1 MTSNPVTSNHAA
13 PVHHSTLLREAALE
27 LVGRPSRT
35 ATMAAGLVF
44 AVALLLAS
52 AGLTRS
58 AEAQVARRF
67 AALAATSLTVTPSTE
82 PDGAPLPW
90 DAGEKVMAING
101 VEAAGTRADL
111 NKPVMVVG
119 NGAPDTPNV
128 LAQERLPVVALSP
141 GYLPAVAAQVK
152 GRALN
157 SLDQQRHEM
166 VAMLGSGAAQRLA
179 IHQTPAIV
187 MVDGFPLSVVG
198 IVSDLDGDANL
209 LHAVIVPST
218 IGQQLFGLRD
228 PGQAL
233 IRTRPGA
240 AEVVAPQVGL
250 AIDPAHPDALKVTTS
265 VTPTQTRDLVSGDLR
280 GLLIVM
286 GVLAALISVASI
298 TNVMS
303 SAVYER
309 TGEIGLR
316 RALGATNKAIGG
328 QLLLEALTMGL
339 VAGVVGVTTGL
350 LAIAVVSVAKG
361 WPPAIDPWMPIAAPV
376 GAALT
381 ALVAGSYPAWRAI
394 RIEPISA
401 LRR

>member
-1 MTSNPVTSNHAA
+1 MNPNPTT
-13 PVHHSTLLREAALE
+13 PVLPSALLREAVLE

-58 AEAQVARRF
+58 TEAQVARRF

-82 PDGAPLPW
+82 PDSAPLPW
-90 DAGEKVMAING
+90 DAGEKAMAING
-101 VEAAGTRADL
+101 VEVAGTRAEESSPR
-111 NKPVMVVG
+111 NVVG
-119 NGAPDTPNV
+119 NGTTDAPNV
-128 LAQERLPVVALSP
+128 MVQERLPVVALSP
-141 GYLPAVAAQVK
+141 GYLPAVRAQVT
-152 GRALN
+152 GRSLT

-166 VAMLGSGAAQRLA
+166 VALLGSGAAQRLA
-179 IHQTPAIV
+179 INQTPAFV
-187 MVDGFPLSVVG
+187 TVDGFPLSVVG
-198 IVSDLDGDANL
+198 VVSDLDGDANL

-218 IGQQLFGLRD
+218 VGKQLFGL
-228 PGQAL
+228 PHPTQAL
-233 IRTRPGA
+233 VRTRPGA
-240 AEVVAPQVGL
+240 AEIVAPQIGL
-250 AIDPAHPDALKVTTS
+250 AIDPAHPDNLKVTS
-265 VTPTQTRDLVSGDLR
+265 AVTPTQTRDLVGADLR

-339 VAGVVGVTTGL
+339 IAGVVGVTLGL
-350 LAIAVVSVAKG
+350 LAIAVVCLARG
-361 WPPAIDPWMPIAAPV
+361 WPPTIDSWMPVAAPV

-394 RIEPISA
+394 RIEPVTA
-401 LRR
+401 LRH